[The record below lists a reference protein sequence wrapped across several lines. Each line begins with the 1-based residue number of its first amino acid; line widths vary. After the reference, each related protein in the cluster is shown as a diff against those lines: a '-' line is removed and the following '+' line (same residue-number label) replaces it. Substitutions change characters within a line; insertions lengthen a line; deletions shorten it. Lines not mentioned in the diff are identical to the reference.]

1 MAARA
6 NMRLLPFLL
15 VLLAT
20 LGVSVRADAHDVGLS
35 RSEWSAHGAVVT
47 GTLTF
52 ARRDVTSDAAAA
64 LVKDVLVR
72 GDGVACPSRLV
83 SAAPFENDGTKI
95 AVEATCPGTPKQL
108 EVEAMFLA
116 SLPFGHR
123 HLVHA
128 GAADVALTMGSR
140 VFSFAPTAAP
150 LPSFLLMGLEHIGTG
165 ADHLLFLLALVLV
178 RGRLRDA
185 LLTITAFTVGHSISL
200 ACATL
205 GVFAPSPRV
214 VEPLIALSV
223 AFVGF
228 ENLRAPDP
236 RLRFR
241 LTLPFGLVHGFG
253 FASALREIA
262 MPAAA
267 VPRALLLFNVG
278 VELGQLLVL
287 LPLLPLLTWFAR
299 FAWYPRLVH
308 ALSVVIGIAGMV
320 WLGMRL

>member
-1 MAARA
+1 MTARA

-35 RSEWSAHGAVVT
+35 RSEWSATGALVT
-47 GTLTF
+47 GTLVF
-52 ARRDVTSDAAAA
+52 ARRDVSSETASA
-64 LVKDVLVR
+64 LVNDVLVR

-83 SAAPFENDGTKI
+83 SAAPFENDGTKLS
-95 AVEATCPGTPKQL
+95 VEATCPSTPARL
-108 EVEAMFLA
+108 EIEAMFLA

-128 GAADVALTMGSR
+128 GSVDAALTLGNR
-140 VFSFAPTAAP
+140 VFSFTPAAVP
-150 LPSFLLMGLEHIGTG
+150 GFFTMGLEHIVTG

-178 RGRLRDA
+178 RQRLRDT
-185 LLTITAFTVGHSISL
+185 LLTVTAFTVGHSISL

-205 GVFAPSPRV
+205 GLLLPSPRV
-214 VEPLIALSV
+214 IEPLIALSV

-253 FASALREIA
+253 FASALREVA
-262 MPAAA
+262 MPREA
-267 VPRALLLFNVG
+267 VPRALVLFNVG
-278 VELGQLLVL
+278 VEVGQLLVL
-287 LPLLPLLTWFAR
+287 LPLLPLLTWLAR
-299 FAWYPRLVH
+299 FPWHPRLVRV
-308 ALSVVIGIAGMV
+308 ASAGIGITGLV
-320 WLGMRL
+320 WLALRL